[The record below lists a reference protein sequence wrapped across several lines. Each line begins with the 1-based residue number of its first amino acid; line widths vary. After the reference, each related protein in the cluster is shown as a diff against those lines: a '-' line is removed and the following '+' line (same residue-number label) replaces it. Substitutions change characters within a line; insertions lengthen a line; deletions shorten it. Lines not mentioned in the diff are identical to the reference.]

1 MSKRIGVVFPGYGEQ
16 FVGMGKDIYDEVR
29 IVQEFFEQAAGTAD
43 INFVKLLFASSDEEI
58 SSIRYSYLAIYLFEV
73 SLYEVLHEKGLRPDF
88 VAGYGTGEYAAAYAS
103 RSLNFFD
110 ALYILNKYAQFYDEF
125 MKDKDY
131 TVLRIFREFDMESI
145 EELCK
150 KKSTE
155 TQPAYVSAQNTDKAF
170 YIAGTEKTISK
181 IQKYCIEEVIRKVKV
196 IGAGYG
202 LHSPLMDE
210 VVERLKPYYHKIQ
223 FKPLQVP
230 VITNVDAVY
239 VTGHEALESA
249 MMRKIN
255 NRVQWFEVMKG
266 FEGCDVIVSVGPGN
280 QLIEWFKEA
289 YPDKEYYTVSNL
301 KDVAAIESLFFTH
314 VPTVDDQIIISSD
327 RKASQPEEKKDLHEA
342 DLVNELPSDFDVEDE
357 D

>member
-29 IVQEFFEQAAGTAD
+29 TVQEFFEQAAGTAD

-58 SSIRYSYLAIYLFEV
+58 SSIRHAYLAIYLFEV
-73 SLYEVLHEKGLRPDF
+73 SLYQVLYEKGLRPDF
-88 VAGYGTGEYAAAYAS
+88 VAGYGIGEYAAAYAS

-125 MKDKDY
+125 MQDKDF
-131 TVLRIFREFDMESI
+131 TVLRIFREFDVQSLQ
-145 EELCK
+145 ELCDR
-150 KKSTE
+150 KSTKN
-155 TQPAYVSAQNTDKAF
+155 QPAYISSQNTDQAF
-170 YIAGTEKTISK
+170 YVAGTEKTIAK

-223 FKPLQVP
+223 FKPLAVP
-230 VITNVDAVY
+230 LITNVDGVY
-239 VTGHEALESA
+239 ITGPDALESA
-249 MMRKIN
+249 LMRKIN
-255 NRVQWFEVMKG
+255 NRVQWFDVMKG
-266 FEGCDVIVSVGPGN
+266 FEGCDVIVSVGPGS
-280 QLIEWFKEA
+280 QLIEWFKEV
-289 YPDKEYYTVSNL
+289 YPEKQYHIVSSL
-301 KDVAAIESLFFTH
+301 KDFDAIASLLTPGQVQVVESAHEAVET
-314 VPTVDDQIIISSD
+314 
-327 RKASQPEEKKDLHEA
+327 KKDLLEA
-342 DLVNELPSDFDVEDE
+342 DIINERASDYDIEDE